1 MTPLSPEIRSTGP
14 MVGILIRIGRG
25 PTSVRRQWAIAGIAC
40 GILIIIGILD
50 VLSGPNVHLGQ
61 LYMIPVLFAAW
72 YAGRWPGYCIGLL
85 SILFWLKITSVE
97 RSGAMGVIF
106 GPSPRFEATN
116 LIIRGIVYS
125 GFVELL
131 VMLRGIGRQLEQ
143 TIRVQTAELRQQVED
158 RLRAE
163 ESLRNLA
170 GQLSA
175 AEDAERRRIAY
186 DIHDALSQMLGVV
199 KMNLETIVAETP
211 IDTRQ
216 FDRLSD
222 VVKVVNDLIRQ
233 TREMTFDLH
242 PSMLDHFGLVPTLER
257 FAEEYNR
264 RTLAEVGITESGP
277 RMKLPSS
284 VASYLFRAT
293 KELVNNAVRHG
304 NAREIIVAFHW
315 ENGHLR
321 IVIDDD
327 GCGFDASKALVPTAR
342 RGLGLAGIDERLT
355 SLGGKMRLESSAGS
369 GTRVVL
375 EIPVGSDADATVS
388 APASVPLG
396 APLPALV

>member
-1 MTPLSPEIRSTGP
+1 
-14 MVGILIRIGRG
+14 
-25 PTSVRRQWAIAGIAC
+25 
-40 GILIIIGILD
+40 
-50 VLSGPNVHLGQ
+50 
-61 LYMIPVLFAAW
+61 MIPVLFAAW
-72 YAGRWPGYCIGLL
+72 YAGRWPGYAIGLL
-85 SILFWLKITSVE
+85 SILFWLKITSIE

-116 LIIRGIVYS
+116 LFIRGLVYS

-158 RLRAE
+158 RLRAQE
-163 ESLRNLA
+163 TLRNLA

-222 VVKVVNDLIRQ
+222 VIKVVNDLIRQ

-327 GCGFDASKALVPTAR
+327 GCGFDSSKALVPTAR

-375 EIPVGSDADATVS
+375 EIPVGTEADAVAS
-388 APASVPLG
+388 APVNAAINASVP
-396 APLPALV
+396 ALV